1 MKKLCLTVVILVFLL
16 FISNG
21 MLAQST
27 QTKLDQVE
35 LMKQWLGTWQRDIGK
50 DTVELWEGTLYGKA
64 VIINVYQVING
75 KRSDYYII
83 NCGYDER
90 DDKLKGYN
98 LLPNSHF
105 DTWIGMFTTDKI
117 FKADMVDTFKPEI
130 VWWKNE
136 IEFKTSTE
144 FVVRGFNT
152 QGVKTGEWTYKKIR

>member
-1 MKKLCLTVVILVFLL
+1 MKKTFLSMTIIVFLL
-16 FISNG
+16 LCSNG
-21 MLAQST
+21 IQAQST
-27 QTKLDQVE
+27 QTKLNQVE

-50 DTVELWEGTLYGKA
+50 DTVELWEGKLYGKA
-64 VIINVYQVING
+64 VVINVYQVING

-105 DTWIGMFTTDKI
+105 GTWIGMFTTDKI
-117 FKADMVDTFKPEI
+117 FKADMVDTFKPEM

-136 IEFKTSTE
+136 VEFKSPSE
-144 FVVRGFNT
+144 MIVGAFKPDGI
-152 QGVKTGEWTYKKIR
+152 KTGEWTYKKVK